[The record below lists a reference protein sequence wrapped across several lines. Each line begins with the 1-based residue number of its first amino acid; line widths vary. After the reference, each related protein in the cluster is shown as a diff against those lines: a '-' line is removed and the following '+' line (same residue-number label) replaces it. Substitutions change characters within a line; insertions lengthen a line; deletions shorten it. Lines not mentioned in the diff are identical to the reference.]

1 MALISLCVCCWLS
14 GICGKTQLYEVSWN
28 VCHLESKS
36 GRFQTRFTKLTWWTC
51 VELNEHS
58 SFLARVLHSEKI
70 PVYSE
75 MKKIIRILSGVWVR
89 HLENTM
95 YGFKTSEMIN
105 CSHFDRILRRYRY
118 IMIKMLPVV
127 KN

>member
-58 SFLARVLHSEKI
+58 SFHRASI
-70 PVYSE
+70 
-75 MKKIIRILSGVWVR
+75 
-89 HLENTM
+89 T
-95 YGFKTSEMIN
+95 F
-105 CSHFDRILRRYRY
+105 
-118 IMIKMLPVV
+118 
-127 KN
+127 